1 MRNGTVVKP
10 CAYVDHNGELNG
22 MAMVNCD
29 LRCEH
34 CAFNPEEVKR
44 RLQRGKFVENED
56 GTKTLHFDSIDMQIQ
71 HVGYTL
77 AQMGYDK

>member
-10 CAYVDHNGELNG
+10 CAYVDHHGELNG

-29 LRCEH
+29 LRCEI

-44 RLQRGKFVENED
+44 RLERGKFVRNED
-56 GTKTLHFDSIDMQIQ
+56 GTKTLHFDSIDAQIQ

-77 AQMGYDK
+77 AQMGYEK